1 MGSLKLMS
9 TWAVALALLVA
20 LTACGGGD
28 EGAGGRAAKQ
38 EMTVNW
44 GTEPP
49 SLDPGLATDT
59 TSSNILLNIM
69 DPLVKLGRD
78 LLRASAEP
86 RRSWDLSGNSRTVTF
101 HLRPD
106 GRWTNGDLVTA
117 QDFAYSWKRTLS
129 SELSKPRLPVLR
141 NRRRAGVRVHEGCAA
156 LRDRVGIRALN
167 AGTLRVQLTSAQ
179 PWFVQQAAHHSF
191 LAVHRLTVE
200 RFGAEWTE
208 AANIVRTAPSSSP
221 PGSTTRASTWS
232 SGPSGGTPQRR
243 APARQRLDADG
254 RDACASGVRRG
265 RRGRH
270 REPAAVRHPAAEGDA
285 GVQPVSG
292 PRDLL
297 LRRQPEERPRSQPAG
312 EPCRSRSIAARSSTI
327 TQAGR
332 SSATGFVPAGMPG
345 FDAINAES
353 SGCPKRLTS
362 SAPRS

>member
-1 MGSLKLMS
+1 MLNFRTRRKGSSYHFDRNGVSEADVDLGDR
-9 TWAVALALLVA
+9 LALLVA

-28 EGAGGRAAKQ
+28 EGAGRQAAEQ

-78 LLRASAEP
+78 LEPVPSLAE
-86 RRSWDLSGNSRTVTF
+86 SWDLSGNGRTVTF

-129 SELSKPRLPVLR
+129 SELGADYAYQFFGIVGAQEYNECTK
-141 NRRRAGVRVHEGCAA
+141 NCAA

-191 LAVHRLTVE
+191 LAVHRPTVE
-200 RFGAEWTE
+200 RFGAKWTE
-208 AANIVRTAPSSSP
+208 AANIVTNGPFKLA
-221 PGSTTRASTWS
+221 TWEHD
-232 SGPSGGTPQRR
+232 
-243 APARQRLDADG
+243 ARIDLVKWAEW
-254 RDACASGVRRG
+254 RDAAAS
-265 RRGRH
+265 
-270 REPAAVRHPAAEGDA
+270 
-285 GVQPVSG
+285 
-292 PRDLL
+292 
-297 LRRQPEERPRSQPAG
+297 
-312 EPCRSRSIAARSSTI
+312 
-327 TQAGR
+327 R
-332 SSATGFVPAGMPG
+332 SSASTA
-345 FDAINAES
+345 
-353 SGCPKRLTS
+353 
-362 SAPRS
+362 